1 MKYKFL
7 NVVKRDLIFGFK
19 NNRNKLVSIFVLLI
33 VLTYFNVLSIR
44 GQAFELGLD
53 SKNINFIDL
62 FFYMFKGIG
71 YSINPLPINCFLIH
85 IYITYLVGSYCYDDL
100 SKESSHAI
108 VRMKNRKYIW
118 ISKIIW
124 MSATILTF
132 YLMLLLIIG
141 IFSTVMLNSSLGWS
155 KFSKVSILNIIIK
168 DYSSWK
174 FILFTILIYILSSMT
189 LSIFQM
195 LISFIVKPTYIYIV
209 NICIFVI
216 SLFCNKFIIP
226 IQGSLI
232 LRQNLFDVTYKINPL
247 NSTIYNLL
255 AFIIIFEVGIYYIRK
270 IDILTSQE
278 TN

>member
-71 YSINPLPINCFLIH
+71 YSINPLPINWLLIH

-100 SKESSHAI
+100 SKESSNAI

-174 FILFTILIYILSSMT
+174 FILFTILIYMLSSMT

-195 LISFIVKPTYIYIV
+195 LISFI
-209 NICIFVI
+209 N
-216 SLFCNKFIIP
+216 
-226 IQGSLI
+226 
-232 LRQNLFDVTYKINPL
+232 
-247 NSTIYNLL
+247 
-255 AFIIIFEVGIYYIRK
+255 
-270 IDILTSQE
+270 
-278 TN
+278 